1 MPHTGEQASG
11 KWRGPYLYFSGV
23 FISSAFTPRSRRLS
37 VAECRGK
44 RKGSAK
50 GSGNHGND
58 HNFNDEPRTISKFL
72 KQERSSCEPRKEA
85 VGETPMKGAIRK
97 EGGRKKMKW
106 QNKAGWTRKQ
116 ADHNETPK
124 ERKTNCIGSNYA
136 LEFRECHSSDN
147 QISFIIK

>member
-11 KWRGPYLYFSGV
+11 KWRGPSLYFSGV

-58 HNFNDEPRTISKFL
+58 HNFNDEPRTISRFL
-72 KQERSSCEPRKEA
+72 RQERSSCEPRKEA

-106 QNKAGWTRKQ
+106 QNKAGLENKRITTRLRK
-116 ADHNETPK
+116 NEK
-124 ERKTNCIGSNYA
+124 LIV
-136 LEFRECHSSDN
+136 LDLIMHSSSEN
-147 QISFIIK
+147 ATRLIIKYRL